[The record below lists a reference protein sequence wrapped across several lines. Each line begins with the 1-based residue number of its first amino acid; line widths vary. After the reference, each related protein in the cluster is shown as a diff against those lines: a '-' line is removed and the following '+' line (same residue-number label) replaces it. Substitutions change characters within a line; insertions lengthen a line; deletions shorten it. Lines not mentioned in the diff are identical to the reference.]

1 MIAKN
6 KTSKCLQGFVVR
18 TLSAPNYGSLLLYR
32 PLFKKKVG
40 GEMHIEFSETEVIE
54 FQPNNY
60 FAQREVIKRVINYP
74 PEQTATQLTAKLL
87 LSISKK

>member
-32 PLFKKKVG
+32 SLKKG
-40 GEMHIEFSETEVIE
+40 GGEEMHIELSETEVIG
-54 FQPNNY
+54 FQPKNY
-60 FAQREVIKRVINYP
+60 FA
-74 PEQTATQLTAKLL
+74 
-87 LSISKK
+87 